1 MAAIQPF
8 VNLQPFK
15 GTEKENFDEFLRQ
28 LESCTQVAGIPDD
41 QRHRYL
47 HLHLKGG
54 ALTFFDQQEAAVR
67 DDYDAA
73 VNALRNRYQNDQR
86 IQLQKILFNSRKMK
100 ISDES
105 PQDFLTELRRFA
117 LEAYPDIQARPAAG
131 GRPAVNAENRA
142 QERTRRVRE
151 AFINGMPTKMKRY
164 LMTQPEDMAIEEL
177 CTKVS
182 SRLIVDRLYPEDD
195 DTAFNEVSNF
205 STKQLLT
212 GIHELSKAQ
221 DTLKEE
227 TGKLSTELQE
237 LNKTLQPTINQ
248 LAATQNNTQNNNN
261 NNRNNN
267 NNNNNKNR
275 QNWNKNFGPRGNNQ
289 QQWRN
294 NNNNQQNWK
303 NNQQNWKNN
312 NNQQNFRP
320 RNPNWQPRGQ
330 NWQNNNN
337 PYFAQSGQKYCHY
350 CNKFGHLISQCWFRP
365 PTNYVPT
372 LPYNQFSQANY
383 AYPNQMPVQQPQ
395 MPTPIQQ
402 QPPWSAQQNQQDVSQ
417 FYQKN

>member
-73 VNALRNRYQNDQR
+73 VAALRNRYQNDQR

-100 ISDES
+100 VSDES
-105 PQDFLTELRRFA
+105 PQDFLTELQRLA
-117 LEAYPDIQARPAAG
+117 LEAYPDIQARAAAG

-151 AFINGMPTKMKRY
+151 AFINGMPIKMKRF
-164 LMTQPEDMAIEEL
+164 LMTQPEDMAIDEL

-261 NNRNNN
+261 NSRNN

-294 NNNNQQNWK
+294 SNNNQQNWK

-312 NNQQNFRP
+312 NNQNFRP

-330 NWQNNNN
+330 NWQNHNNN
-337 PYFAQSGQKYCHY
+337 PYFAQSGQKYCNY

-365 PTNYVPT
+365 QPTYPPV
-372 LPYNQFSQANY
+372 LPYNQFSNAQFV
-383 AYPNQMPVQQPQ
+383 PTQQFQQPQTQMTSMNQMPQSWTPQYDANQPN
-395 MPTPIQQ
+395 I
-402 QPPWSAQQNQQDVSQ
+402 
-417 FYQKN
+417 YQKN

>member
-15 GTEKENFDEFLRQ
+15 GTENEFLRQ
-28 LESCTQVAGIPDD
+28 LESCTQVAGISNY

-67 DDYDAA
+67 NDYDAA
-73 VNALRNRYQNDQR
+73 VAALRNHYQNDQR
-86 IQLQKILFNSRKMK
+86 IQMQKILFNSRKMK
-100 ISDES
+100 VSDES
-105 PQDFLTELRRFA
+105 PQDFLTELQRLA
-117 LEAYPDIQARPAAG
+117 LEAYPDIQARAAGG

-142 QERTRRVRE
+142 HERTRRSMH
-151 AFINGMPTKMKRY
+151 IKMKRF
-164 LMTQPEDMAIEEL
+164 LMTQPEDMAIDEL

-195 DTAFNEVSNF
+195 DTAFKKVSNF

-248 LAATQNNTQNNNN
+248 LAATKNNN
-261 NNRNNN
+261 NNN

-275 QNWNKNFGPRGNNQ
+275 QNWNKNFGPRENNQ
-289 QQWRN
+289 QI
-294 NNNNQQNWK
+294 K
-303 NNQQNWKNN
+303 
-312 NNQQNFRP
+312 
-320 RNPNWQPRGQ
+320 
-330 NWQNNNN
+330 
-337 PYFAQSGQKYCHY
+337 
-350 CNKFGHLISQCWFRP
+350 
-365 PTNYVPT
+365 
-372 LPYNQFSQANY
+372 
-383 AYPNQMPVQQPQ
+383 
-395 MPTPIQQ
+395 
-402 QPPWSAQQNQQDVSQ
+402 
-417 FYQKN
+417 

>member
-28 LESCTQVAGIPDD
+28 LESCTQVAGIPND

-73 VNALRNRYQNDQR
+73 VAALRNRYQNDQR

-100 ISDES
+100 VSDES
-105 PQDFLTELRRFA
+105 PQDFLTELQRLA
-117 LEAYPDIQARPAAG
+117 LEAYPDIQARAAAG

-151 AFINGMPTKMKRY
+151 AFINGMPIKMKRF
-164 LMTQPEDMAIEEL
+164 LMTQPEDMAIDEL

-267 NNNNNKNR
+267 NNNNKNR

-289 QQWRN
+289 PQWRN
-294 NNNNQQNWK
+294 SNNNQQNWK

-312 NNQQNFRP
+312 NNQNFRP

-337 PYFAQSGQKYCHY
+337 NQYFAQSGQKYCNY

-365 PTNYVPT
+365 QPTYPPV
-372 LPYNQFSQANY
+372 LPYNQFSNAQFV
-383 AYPNQMPVQQPQ
+383 PTQQVQQPQ
-395 MPTPIQQ
+395 TQMTSMNQMPQSWTPQYDAD
-402 QPPWSAQQNQQDVSQ
+402 QPNI
-417 FYQKN
+417 YQKN